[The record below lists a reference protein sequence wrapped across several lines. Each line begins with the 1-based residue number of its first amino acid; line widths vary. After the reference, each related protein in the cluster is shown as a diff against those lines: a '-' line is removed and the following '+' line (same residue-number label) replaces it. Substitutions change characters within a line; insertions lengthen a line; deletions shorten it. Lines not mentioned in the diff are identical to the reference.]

1 MESSNL
7 SLHSLLKEEHPP
19 LLSPTNILRNTN
31 NLTRHFQNSKFQERL
46 KVQNK
51 VAMFKLKIISS
62 VCFTFMTIEFI
73 FGYIAGSLAIISD
86 ATHLLSDLAGFLI
99 SLFSLIVALKP
110 ADKNFTFG
118 YHRFEVLGALASI
131 LIIWAL
137 TVWLLLEAVYRIK
150 HPNPIVGLI
159 MVCIAAGSL
168 VFNIIMN
175 RILAYNPVV
184 NAMDEGMG
192 AIKQNKEKE
201 EEKELDNSNNIN
213 SEIMMNL
220 NNNNKNDLKE
230 KLLDNSDEENSDKF
244 VNLGMNEDDLEHN
257 LKADENPVIRA
268 AYIHILGDMIQS
280 TGVLL
285 AALAIYLFQDTHPGV
300 RILDPIC
307 TFCFAIVVL
316 CITFP
321 VSRDCIFVLLESTPR
336 DLDIESLYA
345 ELSSIKGV
353 ISVHDIHLWNI
364 SIGRP
369 SIALH
374 IICENPG
381 DTLKIANE
389 TCKSYGIKHCTIQTE
404 TKDCNCKHE
413 EDNDI
418 H

>member
-1 MESSNL
+1 MNSSNV
-7 SLHSLLKEEHPP
+7 SLTQIIKDENPS
-19 LLSPTNILRNTN
+19 LLSPTNILRPVND
-31 NLTRHFQNSKFQERL
+31 LTRHFQNSKFQERL
-46 KVQNK
+46 KLQNQ

-137 TVWLLLEAVYRIK
+137 TVWLLVEAVYRIK
-150 HPNPIVGLI
+150 HPNPIIGFI

-192 AIKQNKEKE
+192 AIKQNNNDNNKE
-201 EEKELDNSNNIN
+201 EEVT
-213 SEIMMNL
+213 MNL
-220 NNNNKNDLKE
+220 NTNNNKDMKE
-230 KLLDNSDEENSDKF
+230 ALLDNYKTENGDKANN
-244 VNLGMNEDDLEHN
+244 NLAMNDDDLEHN

-280 TGVLL
+280 SGVLL
-285 AALAIYLFQDTHPGV
+285 AALCIYFFQDTHPGV

-321 VSRDCIFVLLESTPR
+321 VSRDCFFVLLESTPR
-336 DLDIESLYA
+336 DLDIESLYND
-345 ELSSIKGV
+345 LGSIKGV

-374 IICENPG
+374 IICEDPKE
-381 DTLKIANE
+381 TLKIANQ
-389 TCKSYGIKHCTIQTE
+389 TCKNYGIKHCTIQTE
-404 TKDCNCKHE
+404 TKECNCQHE
-413 EDNDI
+413 EDTDI

>member
-1 MESSNL
+1 METSNISRL
-7 SLHSLLKEEHPP
+7 VPEEHPP
-19 LLSPTNILRNTN
+19 LLSPSNILQPTN

-73 FGYIAGSLAIISD
+73 FGYLAGSLAIMSD

-137 TVWLLLEAVYRIK
+137 TVWLLIAAVYRIK
-150 HPNPIVGLI
+150 HPNPIVGFI

-184 NAMDEGMG
+184 NSMDEGMG
-192 AIKQNKEKE
+192 AIKAVNIKE
-201 EEKELDNSNNIN
+201 ENNDIINNNEEVIMNLTKKNDMNELLLDITTDENSNEKKGSN
-213 SEIMMNL
+213 S
-220 NNNNKNDLKE
+220 
-230 KLLDNSDEENSDKF
+230 
-244 VNLGMNEDDLEHN
+244 LGMNASDLEHN
-257 LKADENPVIRA
+257 LKADDNPVIRA

-285 AALAIYLFQDTHPGV
+285 AALVIYFFQDTHPGV

-307 TFCFAIVVL
+307 TFGFAIVVL

-321 VSRDCIFVLLESTPR
+321 VSRDCFYVLLESTPR
-336 DLDIESLYA
+336 DLDIESLYND
-345 ELSSIKGV
+345 LNSIKGV

-374 IICENPG
+374 IICDNPNEI
-381 DTLKIANE
+381 LKIATQ
-389 TCKSYGIKHCTIQTE
+389 TCKNYGIKHCTIQTE
-404 TKDCNCKHE
+404 TLANNCQHE

>member
-1 MESSNL
+1 METSNISRL
-7 SLHSLLKEEHPP
+7 VPEEHPP
-19 LLSPTNILRNTN
+19 LLSPSNILQPTN

-51 VAMFKLKIISS
+51 VAMFKLKIISA

-73 FGYIAGSLAIISD
+73 FGYLAGSLAIMSD

-137 TVWLLLEAVYRIK
+137 TVWLLIAAVYRIK
-150 HPNPIVGLI
+150 HPNPIVGFI

-184 NAMDEGMG
+184 NSMDEGMG
-192 AIKQNKEKE
+192 AIKTANNKEE
-201 EEKELDNSNNIN
+201 NNNIN
-213 SEIMMNL
+213 NIDNEDVVMNL
-220 NNNNKNDLKE
+220 SKKNDMNEL
-230 KLLDNSDEENSDKF
+230 LLDVTRDENTNEKEGVN
-244 VNLGMNEDDLEHN
+244 NLGMKENDLEHN
-257 LKADENPVIRA
+257 LKADDNPVIRA

-285 AALAIYLFQDTHPGV
+285 AALVIYFFQDTHPGV

-307 TFCFAIVVL
+307 TFGFAIVVL

-321 VSRDCIFVLLESTPR
+321 VSRDCFYVLLESTPR
-336 DLDIESLYA
+336 DLDIESLYTD
-345 ELSSIKGV
+345 LNSIKGV

-374 IICENPG
+374 IICNNPNEI
-381 DTLKIANE
+381 LKIATQ
-389 TCKSYGIKHCTIQTE
+389 TCKNYGIKHCTIQTE
-404 TKDCNCKHE
+404 TLANNCQHE

>member
-1 MESSNL
+1 METTNISSLIPGENP
-7 SLHSLLKEEHPP
+7 S
-19 LLSPTNILRNTN
+19 LLSPSSILRPVND
-31 NLTRHFQNSKFQERL
+31 LTKHFQNSKFQERL

-62 VCFTFMTIEFI
+62 VCCTFMIIEFI
-73 FGYIAGSLAIISD
+73 FGYLAGSLAIMSD

-110 ADKNFTFG
+110 ANKDFTFG

-137 TVWLLLEAVYRIK
+137 TVWLLIAAVYRIK

-184 NAMDEGMG
+184 NSMDEGMG
-192 AIKQNKEKE
+192 AIKTVKKEQE
-201 EEKELDNSNNIN
+201 NNNIN
-213 SEIMMNL
+213 NINEPITLNIS
-220 NNNNKNDLKE
+220 NNNDMKE
-230 KLLDNSDEENSDKF
+230 ALLDNYNTNE
-244 VNLGMNEDDLEHN
+244 MNANDLEHN
-257 LKADENPVIRA
+257 LKADDNPVIRA

-285 AALAIYLFQDTHPGV
+285 AALMIYLFQDTHPGV

-321 VSRDCIFVLLESTPR
+321 VSRDCLFVLLESTPR
-336 DLDIESLYA
+336 DLDIDSLYND
-345 ELSSIKGV
+345 LSDIKGV

-374 IICENPG
+374 IICDNP
-381 DTLKIANE
+381 DDILKKA
-389 TCKSYGIKHCTIQTE
+389 TQKCQDYGIKHCTIQTE
-404 TKDCNCKHE
+404 TVECNCQHE

>member
-1 MESSNL
+1 METPNISRL
-7 SLHSLLKEEHPP
+7 VPEEHPP
-19 LLSPTNILRNTN
+19 LLSPSNILQPTN

-51 VAMFKLKIISS
+51 VAMFKLKIISA

-73 FGYIAGSLAIISD
+73 FGYLAGSLAIMSD

-137 TVWLLLEAVYRIK
+137 TVWLLIAAVYRIK
-150 HPNPIVGLI
+150 HPNPIVGFI

-184 NAMDEGMG
+184 NSMDEGMG
-192 AIKQNKEKE
+192 AIKTANNKEE
-201 EEKELDNSNNIN
+201 NNNIN
-213 SEIMMNL
+213 NIDNEDVVMNL
-220 NNNNKNDLKE
+220 SKKNDMNEL
-230 KLLDNSDEENSDKF
+230 LLDVTTDENTNEKEGVN
-244 VNLGMNEDDLEHN
+244 NLGMKENDLEHN
-257 LKADENPVIRA
+257 LKADDNPVIRA

-285 AALAIYLFQDTHPGV
+285 AALVIYFFQDTHPGV

-307 TFCFAIVVL
+307 TFGFAIVVL

-321 VSRDCIFVLLESTPR
+321 VSRDCFYVLLESTPR
-336 DLDIESLYA
+336 DLDIESLYTD
-345 ELSSIKGV
+345 LNSIKGV

-374 IICENPG
+374 IICNNPNEI
-381 DTLKIANE
+381 LKIATQ
-389 TCKSYGIKHCTIQTE
+389 TCKNYGIKHCTIQTE
-404 TKDCNCKHE
+404 TLANNCQHE

>member
-1 MESSNL
+1 METTNISSLIPGENP
-7 SLHSLLKEEHPP
+7 S
-19 LLSPTNILRNTN
+19 LLSPSSILRPVN
-31 NLTRHFQNSKFQERL
+31 NLTKHFQNSKFQERL

-62 VCFTFMTIEFI
+62 VCCTFMIIEFI
-73 FGYIAGSLAIISD
+73 FGYLAGSLAIMSD

-110 ADKNFTFG
+110 ANKDFTFG

-137 TVWLLLEAVYRIK
+137 TVWLLIAAVYRIK

-184 NAMDEGMG
+184 NSMDEGMG
-192 AIKQNKEKE
+192 AIKTVKKEQE
-201 EEKELDNSNNIN
+201 NNNIN
-213 SEIMMNL
+213 NINEPITLNIS
-220 NNNNKNDLKE
+220 NNNDMKE
-230 KLLDNSDEENSDKF
+230 ALLDNYNTND
-244 VNLGMNEDDLEHN
+244 MNANDLEHN
-257 LKADENPVIRA
+257 LKADDNPVIRA

-285 AALAIYLFQDTHPGV
+285 AALAIYFFQDTHPGI

-321 VSRDCIFVLLESTPR
+321 VSRDCLFVLLESTPR
-336 DLDIESLYA
+336 DLDIDSLYND
-345 ELSSIKGV
+345 LSDIKGV

-374 IICENPG
+374 IICDNP
-381 DTLKIANE
+381 DDILKKA
-389 TCKSYGIKHCTIQTE
+389 TQKCQDYGIKHCTIQTE
-404 TKDCNCKHE
+404 TVECNCQHE

>member
-1 MESSNL
+1 METTNISSLIPGENP
-7 SLHSLLKEEHPP
+7 S
-19 LLSPTNILRNTN
+19 LLSPVNILQPVN
-31 NLTRHFQNSKFQERL
+31 NLTKHFQNSKFQERL

-51 VAMFKLKIISS
+51 VAMFKLKVISS
-62 VCFTFMTIEFI
+62 VCCTFMIIEFI
-73 FGYIAGSLAIISD
+73 FGYLAGSLAIMSD

-110 ADKNFTFG
+110 ANKDFTFG
-118 YHRFEVLGALASI
+118 YHRFEVLGALASV

-137 TVWLLLEAVYRIK
+137 TVWLLIAAVYRIT

-184 NAMDEGMG
+184 NSMDEGMG
-192 AIKQNKEKE
+192 AIKAAKKEQ
-201 EEKELDNSNNIN
+201 DNNNIN
-213 SEIMMNL
+213 EPVTLNL
-220 NNNNKNDLKE
+220 SNNNEMKE
-230 KLLDNSDEENSDKF
+230 ALLDNNNTTE
-244 VNLGMNEDDLEHN
+244 MNANDLEHN
-257 LKADENPVIRA
+257 LKADDNPVIRA

-285 AALAIYLFQDTHPGV
+285 AALMIYLFQDTHPGV

-321 VSRDCIFVLLESTPR
+321 VSRDCLFVLLESTPR
-336 DLDIESLYA
+336 DLDIDSLYND
-345 ELSSIKGV
+345 LSDIKGV

-374 IICENPG
+374 IICDNP
-381 DTLKIANE
+381 DDILKKA
-389 TCKSYGIKHCTIQTE
+389 TQKCQDYGIKHCTIQTE
-404 TKDCNCKHE
+404 TVECNCHHE

>member
-1 MESSNL
+1 METSNISRL
-7 SLHSLLKEEHPP
+7 VPEEHPP
-19 LLSPTNILRNTN
+19 LLSPSNILQPTN

-73 FGYIAGSLAIISD
+73 FGYLAGSLAIISD

-137 TVWLLLEAVYRIK
+137 TVWLLIAAVYRIK
-150 HPNPIVGLI
+150 HPNPIVGFI

-184 NAMDEGMG
+184 NSMDEGMG
-192 AIKQNKEKE
+192 AIKAVNIKE
-201 EEKELDNSNNIN
+201 ENNDI
-213 SEIMMNL
+213 I
-220 NNNNKNDLKE
+220 NNNNEEVIMNLTKKNDMNEL
-230 KLLDNSDEENSDKF
+230 LLDINTDENSNEKKGS
-244 VNLGMNEDDLEHN
+244 NSLGMNASDLEHN
-257 LKADENPVIRA
+257 LKADDNPVIRA

-285 AALAIYLFQDTHPGV
+285 AALVIYFFQDTHPGV

-307 TFCFAIVVL
+307 TFGFAIVVL

-321 VSRDCIFVLLESTPR
+321 VSRDCFYVLLESTPR
-336 DLDIESLYA
+336 DLDIESLYND
-345 ELSSIKGV
+345 LNSIKGV

-374 IICENPG
+374 IICDNPNEI
-381 DTLKIANE
+381 LKIATQ
-389 TCKSYGIKHCTIQTE
+389 TCKNYGIKHCTIQTE
-404 TKDCNCKHE
+404 TLANNCQHE

>member
-1 MESSNL
+1 METSNISRL
-7 SLHSLLKEEHPP
+7 VPEEYPP
-19 LLSPTNILRNTN
+19 LLSPSNILQPTN
-31 NLTRHFQNSKFQERL
+31 DLTRHFQNSKFQERL
-46 KVQNK
+46 KIQNQ
-51 VAMFKLKIISS
+51 VAMFKLKVISS
-62 VCFTFMTIEFI
+62 VCCTFMTIEFI
-73 FGYIAGSLAIISD
+73 FGYIAGSLAIMSD

-110 ADKNFTFG
+110 ANKNFTFG

-131 LIIWAL
+131 LIIWGL
-137 TVWLLLEAVYRIK
+137 TVWLLIAAVYRIK
-150 HPNPIVGLI
+150 HPNPIVGII

-184 NAMDEGMG
+184 NAMDDGLG
-192 AIKQNKEKE
+192 AIKETKKE
-201 EEKELDNSNNIN
+201 EESNSNEAVTMNI
-213 SEIMMNL
+213 L
-220 NNNNKNDLKE
+220 NNNDMNE
-230 KLLDNSDEENSDKF
+230 GLLDNYNTAENSKDS
-244 VNLGMNEDDLEHN
+244 NNNNGMNEGDLEHN
-257 LKADENPVIRA
+257 LKADDNPVIRA

-280 TGVLL
+280 SGVLL
-285 AALAIYLFQDTHPGV
+285 AALMIYLFQDTHPGV

-321 VSRDCIFVLLESTPR
+321 VSRDCFYVLLESTPR
-336 DLDIESLYA
+336 DLDIESLYND
-345 ELSSIKGV
+345 LSSIKGV

-374 IICENPG
+374 IICDNP
-381 DTLKIANE
+381 DEILKTATQ
-389 TCKSYGIKHCTIQTE
+389 TCKDYGIKHCTIQTE
-404 TKDCNCKHE
+404 TVECNCQHE

>member
-1 MESSNL
+1 MKAEKKPNITTEESL
-7 SLHSLLKEEHPP
+7 SI
-19 LLSPTNILRNTN
+19 LSPKNILKPIIT
-31 NLTRHFQNSKFQERL
+31 LSSHFSSSKFQDKLRL
-46 KVQNK
+46 ENQ
-51 VAMFKLKIISS
+51 VAMFKLKIISL

-110 ADKNFTFG
+110 ADKHFTFG

-131 LIIWAL
+131 LIIWGL
-137 TVWLLLEAVYRIK
+137 TVWLLIEAVYRVK
-150 HPNPIVGLI
+150 HPNPIVGII

-184 NAMDEGMG
+184 NAMDDGMA
-192 AIKQNKEKE
+192 AIKDNNKEE
-201 EEKELDNSNNIN
+201 VTMNIN
-213 SEIMMNL
+213 
-220 NNNNKNDLKE
+220 NNDDLKE
-230 KLLDNSDEENSDKF
+230 TLLDKESNSLE
-244 VNLGMNEDDLEHN
+244 MNESDLEHN

-280 TGVLL
+280 TGVLI
-285 AALAIYLFQDTHPGV
+285 AAICIYVFQDTHPGV

-321 VSRDCIFVLLESTPR
+321 VSRDCFYVLLESTPR
-336 DLDIESLYA
+336 DLDIEALYA
-345 ELSSIKGV
+345 DLSSIEGV

-374 IICENPG
+374 IICKSPK
-381 DTLKIANE
+381 DTLKKATQ
-389 TCKSYGIKHCTIQTE
+389 TCKEYGIKHCTIQTE
-404 TKDCNCKHE
+404 TKENNCQHE